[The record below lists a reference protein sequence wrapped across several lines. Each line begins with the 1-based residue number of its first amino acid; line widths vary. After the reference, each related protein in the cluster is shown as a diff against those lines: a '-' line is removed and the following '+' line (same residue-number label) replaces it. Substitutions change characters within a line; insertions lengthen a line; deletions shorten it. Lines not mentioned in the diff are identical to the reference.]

1 MAQIELTVTGMK
13 CGGCESNVKG
23 KLEALAGVI
32 SVDASCKDNLVS
44 VEFDEAKTDADEI
57 ADVITQAGFT
67 VEEDE

>member
-1 MAQIELTVTGMK
+1 MTNIELTVTGMK

-23 KLEALAGVI
+23 KLAALAGV
-32 SVDASCKDNLVS
+32 SKVEASFKDKLVS

-67 VEEDE
+67 VEED